1 MRKPEETND
10 AYSRPNRH
18 QANAVAETPRQKS
31 KSVRRGNTEI
41 VVENK
46 LNLDDEKP

>member
-1 MRKPEETND
+1 MRKPEETSD

-18 QANAVAETPRQKS
+18 QANAVTETPRTKS

-46 LNLDDEKP
+46 LIEDEKP